1 MNISIF
7 AESLLCFYVFFL
19 KLFYECSMIFNI
31 VHEMS
36 MFPYVLIN
44 GFLCLFCGYL
54 WTLYVFIL
62 FSHGVNMFFMI
73 CDDCSMMFLW
83 SVDWISIVFPWL
95 FYDCSYIFPIVFL
108 LFSMVTLWCFF
119 FWWLWDGVLMIYRY
133 VFSCL
138 MCLGYL
144 FMFPFF

>member
-54 WTLYVFIL
+54 
-62 FSHGVNMFFMI
+62 
-73 CDDCSMMFLW
+73 
-83 SVDWISIVFPWL
+83 
-95 FYDCSYIFPIVFL
+95 
-108 LFSMVTLWCFF
+108 
-119 FWWLWDGVLMIYRY
+119 
-133 VFSCL
+133 
-138 MCLGYL
+138 
-144 FMFPFF
+144 